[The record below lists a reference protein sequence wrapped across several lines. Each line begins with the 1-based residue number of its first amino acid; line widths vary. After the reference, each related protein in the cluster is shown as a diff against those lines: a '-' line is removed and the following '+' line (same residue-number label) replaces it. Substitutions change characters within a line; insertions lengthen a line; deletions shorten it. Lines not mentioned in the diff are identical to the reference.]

1 MRVRGCWGPLGGW
14 SSYWGGGAVFL
25 HLPAKKQ
32 FLFLFF
38 FGTYCTTNIY
48 TSPLIGLLTNVLGP
62 RVVTGS
68 LQYVTVHPKNHSRS
82 FDFKTG
88 VSFFFQDGLCYVSI
102 LVRAVAYIHFFKK
115 PIGL

>member
-68 LQYVTVHPKNHSRS
+68 LQYVTVHPKKS
-82 FDFKTG
+82 
-88 VSFFFQDGLCYVSI
+88 L
-102 LVRAVAYIHFFKK
+102 
-115 PIGL
+115 